1 MTENRNVKPG
11 VLRQRLD
18 DFLKTRRG
26 DGKKYV
32 FAIIRA
38 VAASQAYSPE
48 IRDDYSWASHRKVHA
63 DVSEDVPHGKTV
75 HRILQ
80 DLVKNNILEET
91 SDDVSEFA
99 PVKRKR
105 YYRVPLDDP
114 LAIILTAEELRF
126 YSVVLRERDRV
137 HEMYI
142 QRNIALKMLR
152 ERGIEFPEHEMYRRY
167 AKAKGRSESHGYHLA
182 ALILD
187 GGPGYISV
195 PKERFCE
202 ECGADM
208 TGRNASARFCSSAC
222 RQAHYR
228 KSKKN

>member
-1 MTENRNVKPG
+1 MPQNCNG
-11 VLRQRLD
+11 GASALRQRLD

-26 DGKKYV
+26 DGRKYV

-38 VAASQAYSPE
+38 IATSQAYNPE
-48 IRDDYSWASHRKVHA
+48 IRDDRNWVSYRKVYA

-91 SDDVSEFA
+91 SDDISEFA

-126 YSVVLRERDRV
+126 YNMVLRERGRADENHR
-137 HEMYI
+137 
-142 QRNIALKMLR
+142 QRNIALTMLY
-152 ERGIEFPEHEMYRRY
+152 ERGVENPEREMYRRY
-167 AKAKGRSESHGYHLA
+167 SKGRDRSKKHRYDLA

-187 GGPGYISV
+187 GGPGFVSA
-195 PKERFCE
+195 PQGRFCE
-202 ECGADM
+202 ECGTDITDM
-208 TGRNASARFCSSAC
+208 NASARFCSGRC
-222 RQAHYR
+222 RQMHYR
-228 KSKKN
+228 KAKMG